1 MNLQEGAYIE
11 TPQKVILLLQAY
23 LIDYPFANF
32 SLINDTQYVVQNS
45 IRLLRCML
53 DLCTKKNQAENSRM
67 ILNWCKY
74 IENRI
79 YKDDSPLKQFTLFS
93 YTGYNAM
100 RIKKKMGGFLSKP
113 FYEDFEKLN
122 LSVGQYL

>member
-1 MNLQEGAYIE
+1 
-11 TPQKVILLLQAY
+11 
-23 LIDYPFANF
+23 
-32 SLINDTQYVVQNS
+32 
-45 IRLLRCML
+45 ML

-100 RIKKKMGGFLSKP
+100 RIKKKMGGFLTKQY
-113 FYEDFEKLN
+113 YEDFEKLN
-122 LSVGQYL
+122 ISVG